1 MIPPMLIIQ
10 GKHVMLDWFT
20 ANTDPDIVCYTSEA
34 GFTSNDLAIRYLEH
48 FIKHTN
54 SSQDSRWKILLM
66 DNHGSH
72 ETGDIIRLAFD
83 HKILLYPLLAH
94 LTHCMQPLDVGCFQP
109 YKHWHDKA
117 IKESLAV
124 FDTEYGIRSFLRDLP
139 EIRAKTFKKDTI
151 RHAFRDSGMWP
162 VSPSRCIRKL
172 KVYRASE
179 PSEEEPELP
188 RFPRFPQRPTTP
200 CDLNQVEQSLIWIQ
214 QKVQEIGSSPTR
226 TTVTSIV
233 VGTQAVVAEAQL
245 QQNLLGQYQKARE
258 EEQQRKITKR
268 SRAIKY
274 GPYTGADAEKRL
286 QEVAL
291 PSLQINKFT
300 FTNLNR

>member
-1 MIPPMLIIQ
+1 
-10 GKHVMLDWFT
+10 
-20 ANTDPDIVCYTSEA
+20 
-34 GFTSNDLAIRYLEH
+34 
-48 FIKHTN
+48 
-54 SSQDSRWKILLM
+54 M

-83 HKILLYPLLAH
+83 NKILLYPLLAH

-117 IKESLAV
+117 IKESLAI

-139 EIRAKTFKKDTI
+139 TIRAKTFKKDTI

-162 VSPSRCIRKL
+162 VSPKRCISKL
-172 KVYRASE
+172 KVYN
-179 PSEEEPELP
+179 PLEEEPELP
-188 RFPRFPQRPTTP
+188 RFPRDGERPTTP
-200 CDLNQVEQSLIWIQ
+200 SDLHQVERSLLWIQ

-226 TTVTSIV
+226 TTVSSII
-233 VGTQAVVAEAQL
+233 VGAQVVVAEAQL

-258 EEQQRKITKR
+258 EDQLRKVTKR
-268 SRAIKY
+268 SRAVKW
-274 GPYTGADAEKRL
+274 GPYTGADANKRL

-291 PSLQINKFT
+291 LSFPFLSFPFLSSPFLLVLLT
-300 FTNLNR
+300 